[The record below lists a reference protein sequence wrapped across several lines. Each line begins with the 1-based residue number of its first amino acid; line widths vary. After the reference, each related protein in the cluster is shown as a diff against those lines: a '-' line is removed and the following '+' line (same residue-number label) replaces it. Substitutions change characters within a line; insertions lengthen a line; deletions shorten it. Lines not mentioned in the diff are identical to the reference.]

1 MNECKQDIQSY
12 TEWILELMD
21 EEEIMDPYRDFSSD
35 SSYENTVN
43 MDLDIRVEVMNGI
56 IVHKMKVG
64 KGHKSNPI
72 YLIKLVDN
80 LIKRCEMAERQDL
93 IDKLCGMKC
102 SLEGI

>member
-12 TEWILELMD
+12 TEWILELMN

-35 SSYENTVN
+35 SSYENIVN
-43 MDLDIRVEVMNGI
+43 MDLDIRVEVLNGI
-56 IVHKMKVG
+56 IIHKTKAG
-64 KGHKSNPI
+64 KCDKSNPI

-93 IDKLCGMKC
+93 IDKLHGMKY